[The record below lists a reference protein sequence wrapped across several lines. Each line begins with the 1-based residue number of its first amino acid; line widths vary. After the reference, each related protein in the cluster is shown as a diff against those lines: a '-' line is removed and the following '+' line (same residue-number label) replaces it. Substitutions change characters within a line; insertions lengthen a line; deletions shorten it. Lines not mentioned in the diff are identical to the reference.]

1 MKKDQDVNK
10 LDVVAS
16 ILLGIGLAL
25 GIIPI
30 LIASLT
36 IKQDLMLVIFDKM
49 DLYWRSRGWV

>member
-16 ILLGIGLAL
+16 TLLGIGLAL

-30 LIASLT
+30 LIANLI
-36 IKQDLMLVIFDKM
+36 IKQNLMLVIFDKM
-49 DLYWRSRGWV
+49 DLYWRSRGWY